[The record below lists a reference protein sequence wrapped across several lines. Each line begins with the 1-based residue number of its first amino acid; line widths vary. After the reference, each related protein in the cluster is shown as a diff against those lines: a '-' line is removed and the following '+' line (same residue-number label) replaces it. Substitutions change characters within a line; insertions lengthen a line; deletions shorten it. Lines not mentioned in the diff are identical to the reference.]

1 MALCRFQSTHPMR
14 GATQHVLYQH
24 KRDAI
29 SIHAPRAGCDDNAG
43 AGCLPMRHFNPRTPC
58 GVRLQP
64 CEKVLDASSFQS
76 THPMRGATV
85 CSVHSGTNQPDIS
98 IHAPH
103 AGCDRVPTTDTPA
116 ADVFQ
121 STHPM
126 RGATSRRLLSG
137 QAGQF
142 QSTHPMRGA
151 TNGFAPAG
159 ASRIF
164 QSTHPMRGAT
174 CKSFS
179 AACRC
184 TISIHAPHA
193 GCDISKLDGLAG
205 LLRFQSTHPMRGA
218 THATLLQISNCTI
231 SIHAPHAGCDFTK
244 SAIAGCARNFNPRTP
259 CGVRHDRHGNW
270 MLCVG
275 KFQSTHPMRGAT
287 DPLDVSLFPR

>member
-1 MALCRFQSTHPMR
+1 MFRYRVTLCGIVP
-14 GATQHVLYQH
+14 
-24 KRDAI
+24 
-29 SIHAPRAGCDDNAG
+29 
-43 AGCLPMRHFNPRTPC
+43 
-58 GVRLQP
+58 
-64 CEKVLDASSFQS
+64 
-76 THPMRGATV
+76 
-85 CSVHSGTNQPDIS
+85 IS

-103 AGCDRVPTTDTPA
+103 AGCDPTRALSTQTRRNFNPRTPCG
-116 ADVFQ
+116 V
-121 STHPM
+121 
-126 RGATSRRLLSG
+126 RRQRRCG
-137 QAGQF
+137 
-142 QSTHPMRGA
+142 M
-151 TNGFAPAG
+151 PAH
-159 ASRIF
+159 ASF